1 MKSIF
6 IYLKT
11 GRQQERKYMSNS
23 INDYEITGAIMR
35 SKVPSKKYKDNYD
48 AIFGSLTCNHCDF
61 KQDNKNNVLCQS
73 CGKTID
79 NKVEG
84 RS

>member
-1 MKSIF
+1 MKSMF
-6 IYLKT
+6 IYLQT
-11 GRQQERKYMSNS
+11 GIPQEKKYMSN
-23 INDYEITGAIMR
+23 INEITGAVMR
-35 SKVPSKKYKDNYD
+35 SKVPTKEYKDNYD
-48 AIFGSLTCNHCDF
+48 AIFGSLTCNHCNF

-79 NKVEG
+79 NKVKG